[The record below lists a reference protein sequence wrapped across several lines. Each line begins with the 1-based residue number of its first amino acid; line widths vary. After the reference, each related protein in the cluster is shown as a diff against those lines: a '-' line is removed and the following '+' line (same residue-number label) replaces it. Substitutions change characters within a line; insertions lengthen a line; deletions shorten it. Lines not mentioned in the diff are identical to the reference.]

1 MSVWIHFLHRSIFEI
16 HWYLSLSNLISRS
29 PFLLV
34 NLFIL
39 EILTSFNHTV
49 RVSDQFRPSKSDFWQ
64 AAPQSLG
71 IETPSLK
78 LQVSPPETAD
88 VSPFP
93 GACIPGKMD
102 EKLLLPQKKITCKVP
117 KIDTWKMNFLLGPGL
132 CSGAKNVRFKE
143 GNCLDYPPLMV
154 GLYLGF
160 LNEPTLGGVARGKLS
175 TLGPFHHGK
184 IFWWTVQWIKPPN
197 LELNHSRSLLFQWRQ
212 GDKTG
217 KTLWWGLVFSQDVGI
232 LFNRKCSYTLDL
244 HWHPP
249 RNSFKEQ
256 FQIKVV
262 LVI

>member
-1 MSVWIHFLHRSIFEI
+1 MLRINIPWVNDHWCVGYKTLSQFDQTPTSKALGTNGWWSFTGGKSPSFFLGFNLVAFWLKNGQGCHCLGEQTRQMSVWIHFLHRSIFEI

-93 GACIPGKMD
+93 RACIPGKMD
-102 EKLLLPQKKITCKVP
+102 EKLLLPQKKT
-117 KIDTWKMNFLLGPGL
+117 NLQG
-132 CSGAKNVRFKE
+132 SKNW
-143 GNCLDYPPLMV
+143 
-154 GLYLGF
+154 YLEDEF
-160 LNEPTLGGVARGKLS
+160 PFRAWPMFRGK
-175 TLGPFHHGK
+175 
-184 IFWWTVQWIKPPN
+184 
-197 LELNHSRSLLFQWRQ
+197 
-212 GDKTG
+212 
-217 KTLWWGLVFSQDVGI
+217 
-232 LFNRKCSYTLDL
+232 KCS
-244 HWHPP
+244 
-249 RNSFKEQ
+249 F
-256 FQIKVV
+256 
-262 LVI
+262 